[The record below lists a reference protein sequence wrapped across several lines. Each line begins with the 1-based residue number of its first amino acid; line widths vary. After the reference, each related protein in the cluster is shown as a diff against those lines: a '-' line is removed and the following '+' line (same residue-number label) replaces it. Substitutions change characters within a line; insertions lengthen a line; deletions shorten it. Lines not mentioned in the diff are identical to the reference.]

1 MAWRCVP
8 GLLTVKASKHW
19 YPAELPGTQSI
30 AVQSRLWLQCLR
42 QSSTVLAKA
51 GSSPTLPESFWIV
64 HVTQSNI
71 PQHLLVTT
79 FHLYNTIVT
88 TLLID
93 IQLTRPYTS
102 DKGGKCFCPRSSV
115 CPSVSKITQKRV
127 HGLDK
132 MLRVDR
138 CRDMDELINFWLY
151 SKTRAW
157 IGWNVACRQMSGHGR
172 TD

>member
-1 MAWRCVP
+1 MMWRCIP
-8 GLLTVKASKHW
+8 GLLPLAVVQDRKHCC
-19 YPAELPGTQSI
+19 PAELPGTQSI

-93 IQLTRPYTS
+93 IQLTRPTS
-102 DKGGKCFCPRSSV
+102 DKGGKCFCPCSFVCLSV
-115 CPSVSKITQKRV
+115 CLSVSKIIQKRV
-127 HGLDK
+127 DG
-132 MLRVDR
+132 
-138 CRDMDELINFWLY
+138 F
-151 SKTRAW
+151 
-157 IGWNVACRQMSGHGR
+157 GWNVSCRQMSMSM
-172 TD
+172 TQLINF